1 MLYPGHMTSPA
12 DPSSFSGPLLTGL
25 YDSHMHTPLCR
36 HAVGHPREYAQAALD
51 AGLSGITFTD
61 HIPMPAWYDAP
72 WRMRRDELERYVE
85 TVQEA
90 QAEFAGRLHIGL
102 GLEADFHPG
111 TERYVEEVL
120 EAHPWDYVIG
130 SVHYI
135 GAWGFDNPE
144 YADEY
149 ERRDLGELYR
159 HYYALALEAARS
171 GLFDSVGHLD
181 LPKKFGHRDP
191 DANHQKHSAALRVLD
206 TVAALGLSLDYNTA
220 GERKPVGEAYPSPAL
235 LEAAAERGIPLVLG
249 SDAHRPT
256 EVGHH
261 FAQAAERILRAGGR
275 LVQYAG
281 RVRRG

>member
-1 MLYPGHMTSPA
+1 MLYPVPMTSPA
-12 DPSSFSGPLLTGL
+12 DPSPFSGPLLTGL

-36 HAVGHPREYAQAALD
+36 HATGHPREYAQAALD

-61 HIPMPAWYDAP
+61 HIPMPEWYDAP
-72 WRMRRDELERYVE
+72 WRMRRDELEQYVE
-85 TVQEA
+85 TVRET
-90 QAEFAGRLHIGL
+90 QAEFAGWLVIGL

-111 TERYVEEVL
+111 TERYVGEVL
-120 EAHPWDYVIG
+120 AAHPWDYVIG

-149 ERRDLGELYR
+149 ERRDLGQLYR
-159 HYYALALEAARS
+159 HYYALVEGAARS
-171 GLFDSVGHLD
+171 GLFDSIGHLD
-181 LPKKFGHRDP
+181 LPKKFGHQDP
-191 DANHQKHSAALRVLD
+191 QGTAALRALD

-220 GERKPVGEAYPSPAL
+220 GERKPVAEAYPSPAL
-235 LEAAAERGIPLVLG
+235 LDAAAERGIGLVLG
-249 SDAHRPT
+249 SDAHKPA
-256 EVGHH
+256 EVGYH
-261 FAQAAERILRAGGR
+261 FAAAAERILLAGGR

>member
-1 MLYPGHMTSPA
+1 MTSPA
-12 DPSSFSGPLLTGL
+12 DPSPFSGPPLTGL

-51 AGLSGITFTD
+51 AGLSGVTFTD

-72 WRMRRDELERYVE
+72 WRMRRDELEQYVE

-149 ERRDLGELYR
+149 ERRDVGGLYR
-159 HYYALALEAARS
+159 HYYALVEGAARS
-171 GLFDSVGHLD
+171 GLFDSIGHLD

-191 DANHQKHSAALRVLD
+191 GSAAALRVLD
-206 TVAALGLSLDYNTA
+206 TIAALGLSLDYNTA

-249 SDAHRPT
+249 SDAHRPA
-256 EVGHH
+256 EVGHG

-281 RVRRG
+281 RVCHG

>member
-1 MLYPGHMTSPA
+1 MLYPVPMTSPA
-12 DPSSFSGPLLTGL
+12 DPSPPGDLISTGPLLTGL

-36 HAVGHPREYAQAALD
+36 HATGHPREYAQAALD
-51 AGLSGITFTD
+51 AGLAGITFTD

-72 WRMRRDELERYVE
+72 WRMRRGELEQYVE
-85 TVQEA
+85 TVLEA
-90 QAEFAGRLHIGL
+90 RAEFAGRLVIGL

-120 EAHPWDYVIG
+120 AAHPWDYVIG

-144 YADEY
+144 FADEY
-149 ERRDLGELYR
+149 GRRDLGQLYR
-159 HYYALALEAARS
+159 HYYALVEGAARS

-191 DANHQKHSAALRVLD
+191 VRKPALRVLD
-206 TVAALGLSLDYNTA
+206 TIAALGLSLDYNTA
-220 GERKPVGEAYPSPAL
+220 GERKPVAEAYPSPAL
-235 LEAAAERGIPLVLG
+235 LDAAAERGIGLVLG
-249 SDAHRPT
+249 SDAHKPA
-256 EVGHH
+256 EVGYH
-261 FAQAAERILRAGGR
+261 FAAAAERILLAGGR